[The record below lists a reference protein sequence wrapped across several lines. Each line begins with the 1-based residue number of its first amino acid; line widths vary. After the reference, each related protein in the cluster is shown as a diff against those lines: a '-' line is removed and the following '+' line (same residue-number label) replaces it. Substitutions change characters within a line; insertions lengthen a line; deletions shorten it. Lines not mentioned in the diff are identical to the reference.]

1 VATIRERRPAVFEV
15 RVFVGRDERGKPVQT
30 SRTIYGSKKDAR
42 RAADELGA
50 AALVEQAT
58 RTTFDRLLD
67 LRVESSE
74 ASWAPSTVDSQR
86 SRVALTKRS
95 DRRND
100 VGAPRTV

>member
-1 VATIRERRPAVFEV
+1 MATIRERRPGVFEV
-15 RVFVGRDERGKPVQT
+15 RVFVGRDERGKPVQA
-30 SRTIYGSKKDAR
+30 SRTVHGSKKDAR
-42 RAADELGA
+42 KAAEELGA
-50 AALVEQAT
+50 AVLVERGT
-58 RTTFDRLLD
+58 RTTLGRLLE
-67 LRVESSE
+67 LWVESSK